1 MMSFMYIII
10 DCICG
15 LEKKNR
21 FTDVGILTNIWSAN
35 IKELPR
41 ENEKTLHFDRKNN
54 KNEKKG

>member
-1 MMSFMYIII
+1 MYIII

-21 FTDVGILTNIWSAN
+21 FTDVGILTNISSAN